1 MVTYSFP
8 TFSQIM
14 HDTNCSV
21 TNEAVYPCA
30 DSYEGFD
37 GSSMNLEM
45 SKFFSIFILLGQV
58 GSNNI
63 VSCFQRLYRLS
74 FIWLENQSKLWERLY
89 FHSWSLVYLPCSVL

>member
-21 TNEAVYPCA
+21 TNEVVYPCA

-45 SKFFSIFILLGQV
+45 SKFLGCLFCLDKLGQV
-58 GSNNI
+58 K
-63 VSCFQRLYRLS
+63 SCPVFS
-74 FIWLENQSKLWERLY
+74 
-89 FHSWSLVYLPCSVL
+89 VYTD